1 MNPVL
6 AFVVVMLVW
15 TVSDFIAK
23 KTKSLLSSLFVASII
38 FLIGFLTGIF
48 PEDLLASSSLLALA
62 GVVVGFIIVHLGTMI
77 SLDDFK
83 KQWRTLLVGIATVI
97 GIGVTLFIAGL
108 IFGGGVR
115 PGVYDA
121 VAAARPMDF
130 VIAGVG
136 ALSGGT
142 ISVLIVQ
149 DAALDVGL
157 TSVAVFPVLIAALQG
172 LIGFPLT
179 SIILRREATRLKA
192 EYRAGNLEP
201 TGVVDPET
209 AAETRRL
216 TPVAEDPATTSETR
230 QLTPAAEVP
239 ATTSETRRRAAL
251 VEAAATTS
259 ERRRPVTALESRLPA
274 ALRNTPGTL
283 FIVGVVVLLAMLINN
298 LTDGILNTF
307 VVALIFGITLRTLGV
322 VKPSVLSG
330 IDSLGLMMLAILI
343 LVFGPLATVKPSELA
358 DLAFPLLL
366 VFVFGIAG
374 IVGFAA
380 LTGKLLGY
388 SIAMSI
394 AIGLTA
400 LFGFPGTMI
409 LSQEAAKGAGES
421 EEEVAAI
428 EGQILPKMIVAGF
441 ATVTITSVIVT
452 SIIAGRIGG

>member
-48 PEDLLASSSLLALA
+48 PEDLLASSALLALA

-97 GIGVTLFIAGL
+97 GIGIALLIAGL
-108 IFGGGVR
+108 TFGGGVR

-149 DAALDVGL
+149 EAALDIGL

-192 EYRAGNLEP
+192 EYRAGNLAP

-209 AAETRRL
+209 ASESRR
-216 TPVAEDPATTSETR
+216 T
-230 QLTPAAEVP
+230 TPAVEDTATPSESRRTAP
-239 ATTSETRRRAAL
+239 ALEDT
-251 VEAAATTS
+251 ATQS
-259 ERRRPVTALESRLPA
+259 ESRLPA

-283 FIVGVVVLLAMLINN
+283 FVVGVAVLLATLINN
-298 LTDGILNTF
+298 ITDGILNTF
-307 VVALIFGITLRTLGV
+307 VVALVFGIALRTFRIF
-322 VKPSVLSG
+322 KPSVLSG
-330 IDSLGLMMLAILI
+330 IDALGLMMLSIMI
-343 LVFGPLATVKPSELA
+343 LVFGPLATVQPSDLA
-358 DLAFPLLL
+358 SLAFPLLL
-366 VFVFGIAG
+366 AFVFGVAG
-374 IVGFAA
+374 IAVFAA
-380 LTGKLLGY
+380 LTGKLVGY
-388 SIAMSI
+388 TVPMSI

-421 EEEVAAI
+421 AEEVAAI
-428 EGQILPKMIVAGF
+428 EGEILPKMIVAGF

>member
-15 TVSDFIAK
+15 TVSDFVAK

-38 FLIGFLTGIF
+38 FFIGFLTNIF
-48 PEDLLASSSLLALA
+48 PDDLLASSSLLALA

-83 KQWRTLLVGIATVI
+83 KQWRTLVVGIATVI
-97 GIGVTLFIAGL
+97 GIAIALFIAGL
-108 IFGGGVR
+108 VFGGGVR
-115 PGVYDA
+115 PDVYDA
-121 VAAARPMDF
+121 VATARPMDF

-149 DAALDVGL
+149 EAALDVGL
-157 TSVAVFPVLIAALQG
+157 TNVAVFPVLIAALQG

-179 SIILRREATRLKA
+179 SIILRREAARVKA
-192 EYRAGNLEP
+192 EYRAGNL
-201 TGVVDPET
+201 
-209 AAETRRL
+209 
-216 TPVAEDPATTSETR
+216 
-230 QLTPAAEVP
+230 VP
-239 ATTSETRRRAAL
+239 AVAD
-251 VEAAATTS
+251 AAAADGDTS
-259 ERRRPVTALESRLPA
+259 GEGADRTKAESEGRLPA
-274 ALRNTPGTL
+274 ALRTTPGTL
-283 FIVGVVVLLAMLINN
+283 FVVGVAVLIAILLNN

-307 VVALIFGITLRTLGV
+307 VVALVFGIALRTFGIF
-322 VKPSVLSG
+322 KPSVLAG
-330 IDSLGLMMLAILI
+330 IDALGLMMIAILI
-343 LVFGPLATVKPSELA
+343 LVFGPLATVQPSDLVSLA
-358 DLAFPLLL
+358 LPLLL
-366 VFVFGIAG
+366 AFVFGVAG
-374 IVGFAA
+374 IVVFAA
-380 LTGKLLGY
+380 ITGKLVGY
-388 SIAMSI
+388 TVPMSI

-421 EEEVAAI
+421 PEEVAAI
-428 EGQILPKMIVAGF
+428 EGEILPKMIVAGF

>member
-15 TVSDFIAK
+15 TISDLVAK
-23 KTKSLLSSLFVASII
+23 RTKSLLSSLFVASII
-38 FLIGFLTGIF
+38 FLIGFLTGLF

-83 KQWRTLLVGIATVI
+83 KQWRTLVVGVATVL
-97 GIGVTLFIAGL
+97 GIGVALLVAGL
-108 IFGGGVR
+108 IFGGGVQPGAYDGVASSR
-115 PGVYDA
+115 PQDY
-121 VAAARPMDF
+121 
-130 VIAGVG
+130 VIAGIG

-149 DAALDVGL
+149 EAALGIGL

-172 LIGFPLT
+172 LVGFPLT
-179 SIILRREATRLKA
+179 SILLRKEAARLKA

-201 TGVVDPET
+201 
-209 AAETRRL
+209 
-216 TPVAEDPATTSETR
+216 VAVQES
-230 QLTPAAEVP
+230 
-239 ATTSETRRRAAL
+239 
-251 VEAAATTS
+251 AAAS
-259 ERRRPVTALESRLPA
+259 EGKLPA
-274 ALRNTPGTL
+274 PLRTTAGTL
-283 FIVGVVVLLAMLINN
+283 FVVGVVVLVSIVINN
-298 LTDGILNTF
+298 LTNGILNTF
-307 VVALIFGITLRTLGV
+307 VVALILGITLRSLGV

-330 IDSLGLMMLAILI
+330 IDAFGLMMIAIMI
-343 LVFGPLATVKPSELA
+343 LVFGPLATVRPADVVSLA
-358 DLAFPLLL
+358 LPLLL
-366 VFVFGIAG
+366 VFVFGVAGIAG
-374 IVGFAA
+374 FATLA
-380 LTGKLLGY
+380 GKLLGY
-388 SIAMSI
+388 TPSMSI

-421 EEEVAAI
+421 PEEVAAI

-441 ATVTITSVIVT
+441 STVTITSVIVT